1 MDSFFECIDKQL
13 NNSTKFWN
21 QLQADFEST
30 ESKIDCS
37 GTMSIKNKQG
47 NLKARFFYLVDSQL
61 YYCKSQEIKAKRVVI
76 ISWKTL
82 KFFKSFEENFSMN
95 NLKQV
100 YRKDLNSDSLLIRL
114 GNTSLYQDFLIDGKD
129 QVEMWTK
136 VLTSRTVL
144 EGIYEDFSIVREI
157 GQGKHS
163 TVNLAYDLSDS
174 AQYSIKAVNKSAFEE
189 SFRTHESLASEV
201 KIMRKLSH
209 PHIVSLHYIY
219 EDASAVYFIL
229 DHMGGG
235 DLFQRIILKNKFSE
249 SVASKILKNL
259 LSALEYL
266 HSIDVIYRDLK
277 PSNVLFTTEDCDYSI
292 KINNFYLACD
302 SSEPLNYRCGSPGYV
317 APEILKKK
325 PYNKKVDIFSSG
337 VILYNLLSGRA
348 PFVGK
353 KPGEI
358 YTKNK
363 ECKIYFQDVHWK
375 NVSKEGVDCV
385 LRLTDPDPEF
395 RPTASEALTFTWFRI
410 ELSSNIVQSAGPCNP
425 NDAGISAELMKRM
438 NRARCSEEVKRE
450 EDSKL
455 TETQKKSLNANS
467 KNFLSRL
474 RGFDSLLK
482 G

>member
-1 MDSFFECIDKQL
+1 MNSFFECIDKQV
-13 NNSTKFWN
+13 NNSIKFWSS
-21 QLQADFEST
+21 LQDDILSN
-30 ESKIDCS
+30 ESKVDCS
-37 GTMSIKNKQG
+37 GTMSIKNKHG
-47 NLKARFFYLVDSQL
+47 KWKSRFFYLADTQL
-61 YYCKSQEIKAKRVVI
+61 FYCKSQESKAKRFVV

-82 KFFKSFEENFSMN
+82 KFFSSFDANSSMN
-95 NLKQV
+95 SLQQV
-100 YRKDLNSDSLLIRL
+100 YRKDLNSVPLVIRL
-114 GNTSLYQDFLIDGKD
+114 GSHEIFQEFQIDALD
-129 QVEMWTK
+129 QVELWIK
-136 VLTSRTVL
+136 ALTPRTIL
-144 EGIYEDFSIVREI
+144 EGIDEDYSIVREI

-163 TVNLAYDLSDS
+163 TVNLAHDLLNS
-174 AQYSIKAVNKSAFEE
+174 AQYSIKAVNKSAFQE

-209 PHIVSLHYIY
+209 PNVVSLHYIY
-219 EDASAVYFIL
+219 EDASTIYFIL
-229 DHMGGG
+229 DYMGGG

-249 SVASKILKNL
+249 SVASKIMKNL
-259 LSALEYL
+259 LLALEYL
-266 HSIDVIYRDLK
+266 HSLDVIYRDLK
-277 PSNVLFTTEDCDYSI
+277 PSNILFITEDCDYSL

-337 VILYNLLSGRA
+337 IILYTLLSGRA

-363 ECKIYFQDVHWK
+363 ECKIYFQDIHWK

-395 RPTASEALTFTWFRI
+395 RPSVSEALYFPWFRI
-410 ELSSNIVQSAGPCNP
+410 ELSSNICQSSGPCNP
-425 NDAGISAELMKRM
+425 NDTGISAELMKRM
-438 NRARCSEEVKRE
+438 NRARCSEETKKE
-450 EDSKL
+450 EESKL
-455 TETQKKSLNANS
+455 TDAQKKSLNSNS

-474 RGFDSLLK
+474 RGFDSLLR